1 MKTHTGKWT
10 LYFNVENHLYS
21 NYIIISGVSS
31 QRRKSRKAH
40 FTAPSSIRRRMMSCR
55 LSKEL
60 RTKYDCRTIPVRT
73 GDTVHIKTGSVE
85 NGVKGKIGKV
95 LCVYRRRWSIQVEK
109 VVRDKKNG
117 SQVQIPIDP
126 SNCEITQ
133 LKLDKSRKAL
143 LVRKNRSAK
152 SGAGDKMDWE
162 SSVSCYEIQVVS
174 TS

>member
-1 MKTHTGKWT
+1 MSFEPV
-10 LYFNVENHLYS
+10 LLIFIEIL
-21 NYIIISGVSS
+21 GVSS

-60 RTKYDCRTIPVRT
+60 RTKYDCRSIPVRM

-95 LCVYRRRWSIQVEK
+95 LTVYRRRWCIHVEK

-117 SQVQIPIDP
+117 SQVQIPISA

-143 LVRKNRSAK
+143 LARKNRSA
-152 SGAGDKMDWE
+152 SAAAGDKMD
-162 SSVSCYEIQVVS
+162 
-174 TS
+174 

>member
-10 LYFNVENHLYS
+10 LFFMSFEPNLLIFIE
-21 NYIIISGVSS
+21 ITGVSS

-60 RTKYDCRTIPVRT
+60 RTKYDCRSIPVRM

-95 LCVYRRRWSIQVEK
+95 LTVYRRRWSIHVEK

-117 SQVQIPIDP
+117 SQVQIPISA

-143 LVRKNRSAK
+143 LARKNRSASAAAK
-152 SGAGDKMDWE
+152 EQDWE
-162 SSVSCYEIQVVS
+162 SSVSCNEIQVVS